1 MDCTMDSLVLT
12 SVAAFAASLFLTAA
26 VRAVARRW
34 GIVDRPDGQRKLHG
48 RPVPLWG
55 GVAVYG
61 ATVLGLL
68 AVRFGA
74 AAPARSSPSSP
85 PPG

>member
-1 MDCTMDSLVLT
+1 MGSLALISLV
-12 SVAAFAASLFLTAA
+12 AFAASLFLTAA

-34 GIVDRPDGQRKLHG
+34 GIVDRPDGKRKLHG
-48 RPVPLWG
+48 RPVPLLG

-68 AVRFGA
+68 AVQLRHRRQRA
-74 AAPARSSPSSP
+74 SSPNSP

>member
-1 MDCTMDSLVLT
+1 MSSLVWT
-12 SVAAFAASLFLTAA
+12 STVAFAASLLLTAA
-26 VRAVARRW
+26 VRALARRC
-34 GIVDRPDGQRKLHG
+34 GIVDRPDGKRKLHG

-55 GVAVYG
+55 GVAVYA

-68 AVRFGA
+68 AVRFGTGG
-74 AAPARSSPSSP
+74 AAPSSPNSP